1 MAEPM
6 IETPLSSGATDV
18 PNAPQSPSQG
28 VNEASAVAAGY
39 PVQHASKSLPAF
51 DASTFKPLG
60 QMSTS
65 VATPATQKRGLPP
78 VDMGTFKPLGGVTP
92 NTQKETPEQLDQSE
106 MARHRQN
113 LTDVGTGIAKGV
125 GQTVNSVSGLLN
137 KIPWIGE
144 TLAPSAG
151 VKAATAMET
160 PTNTAQKIGTGAE
173 SIAEFFAGDE
183 VLKGLSVAK
192 KLGIAQK
199 IAEYAKTNPTMAK
212 MIEHAATSGRQ
223 GLVTTAQQLA
233 HGASIGDALKT
244 GAEAAGLGTA
254 VGAVAEGAPAAYK
267 ATKGLISHST
277 LQEPLQSGIRDIV
290 EDAAKT
296 APIEAAPEPNYAY
309 RSRDAGEAGVPKAHA
324 QSHGQATNDLSQA
337 KTYAEPGQRGAVG
350 GGVEKPQEV
359 VRVDLNK
366 LKPEDYKTRT
376 SGGKSWTDFNRPLAE
391 DEVTKVTPEL
401 EASEAAEKA
410 NAPSEPAPT
419 KSIRKAVE
427 QAGDKVHA
435 ASKADYKVLDD
446 ATNGRF
452 QRFRDK
458 LANGR
463 RQLQNLSGSEEDVQ
477 KEASI
482 LKGQKETEDAMQE
495 AFEEA
500 KAKGIDPKLIDRADA
515 NFRKSQALY
524 DLDNAVK
531 KSTKG
536 AHPDHSTP
544 ELLKESPETLNPKML
559 HSRINA
565 LYDSG
570 RLQDALGE
578 DGANKLFDHTLEH
591 SGAYDKIMRN
601 RKLGMIGGGAVL
613 GAAGAGGYVAHKLAG
628 AALGQ

>member
-1 MAEPM
+1 
-6 IETPLSSGATDV
+6 
-18 PNAPQSPSQG
+18 
-28 VNEASAVAAGY
+28 
-39 PVQHASKSLPAF
+39 
-51 DASTFKPLG
+51 
-60 QMSTS
+60 
-65 VATPATQKRGLPP
+65 
-78 VDMGTFKPLGGVTP
+78 VDMGTFKPLGGTP
-92 NTQKETPEQLDQSE
+92 
-106 MARHRQN
+106 
-113 LTDVGTGIAKGV
+113 
-125 GQTVNSVSGLLN
+125 
-137 KIPWIGE
+137 
-144 TLAPSAG
+144 
-151 VKAATAMET
+151 
-160 PTNTAQKIGTGAE
+160 
-173 SIAEFFAGDE
+173 
-183 VLKGLSVAK
+183 
-192 KLGIAQK
+192 
-199 IAEYAKTNPTMAK
+199 AKTNVPQTGKGELDLSSYGSATKSALDNLAQDTINAGKGAVTGVWDTIAK
-212 MIEHAATSGRQ
+212 PPEGDDESAVHGVAGRG
-223 GLVTTAQQLA
+223 GLAIYRTLR
-233 HGASIGDALKT
+233 
-244 GAEAAGLGTA
+244 GLGHSASQASQIAPAIHDINQSPDPLGTYLKAAQRTA
-254 VGAVAEGAPAAYK
+254 SEGAGQALTALGTEGVIKTAPEAVNLGKAAYK
-267 ATKGLISHST
+267 NTKGLISHST
-277 LQEPLQSGIRDIV
+277 LQEPLQTGIRDIV
-290 EDAAKT
+290 ADAVKNS
-296 APIEAAPEPNYAY
+296 PVESAPEPNYAY

-350 GGVEKPQEV
+350 GGAEKPQEV

-376 SGGKSWTDFNRPLAE
+376 RDGKNWTDFNRPLAE

-410 NAPSEPAPT
+410 NVPSEPVLT
-419 KSIRKAVE
+419 KSIRKTVE

-495 AFEEA
+495 AFDDA

-536 AHPDHSTP
+536 AHPDVSTP
-544 ELLKESPETLNPKML
+544 ELLKESPETLNPKMF

-578 DGANKLFDHTLEH
+578 EGANKMFDHTLEH

-628 AALGQ
+628 TVLSQ

>member
-6 IETPLSSGATDV
+6 IETPLSSGTTDV
-18 PNAPQSPSQG
+18 PNAPQSGGQG

-39 PVQHASKSLPAF
+39 PVQHAAPSLPAF
-51 DASTFKPLG
+51 DPKTFRPLG
-60 QMSTS
+60 QTSTS
-65 VATPATQKRGLPP
+65 TSAATPTAQTQGLPP
-78 VDMGTFKPLGGVTP
+78 VDMSSFKPLGSSTSTTPPEKKEPGHIDYSSFASTNKGAFDNLAQDTINAGKGAVKGVWDT
-92 NTQKETPEQLDQSE
+92 
-106 MARHRQN
+106 
-113 LTDVGTGIAKGV
+113 IAKPPEGDDEKKVHGV
-125 GQTVNSVSGLLN
+125 AGIGGLAIYRTLRGLGQSASQAAQ
-137 KIPWIGE
+137 I
-144 TLAPSAG
+144 APAIHDINQSKDPLG
-151 VKAATAMET
+151 IYLKAAQRTSSEGAGQALTA
-160 PTNTAQKIGTGAE
+160 
-173 SIAEFFAGDE
+173 
-183 VLKGLSVAK
+183 
-192 KLGIAQK
+192 
-199 IAEYAKTNPTMAK
+199 
-212 MIEHAATSGRQ
+212 
-223 GLVTTAQQLA
+223 
-233 HGASIGDALKT
+233 
-244 GAEAAGLGTA
+244 LGTEGVIKTAPEA
-254 VGAVAEGAPAAYK
+254 VNLGKAAYK
-267 ATKGLISHST
+267 NTKGLISHST
-277 LQEPLQSGIRDIV
+277 LQEPLQTGIRDIV
-290 EDAAKT
+290 ADAVKN
-296 APIEAAPEPNYAY
+296 APVEPAPEPNYAY

-324 QSHGQATNDLSQA
+324 QSHGQATSDLSQA

-350 GGVEKPQEV
+350 EGVEKPQEV

-366 LKPEDYKTRT
+366 LKPEDYTTRT
-376 SGGKSWTDFNRPLAE
+376 RDGKSWTDFKRPLAE

-410 NAPSEPAPT
+410 NVPSEPIPT
-419 KSIRKAVE
+419 KSIRKTVE

-435 ASKADYKVLDD
+435 ASKADYKILDE

-495 AFEEA
+495 AFDEA
-500 KAKGIDPKLIDRADA
+500 KEKGVDPKLIDRADA

-536 AHPDHSTP
+536 SHPDFSTP
-544 ELLKESPETLNPKML
+544 ELLKDAPETLNPKTF

-578 DGANKLFDHTLEH
+578 EGANKMFDHTLEH

-601 RKLGMIGGGAVL
+601 RKLGMVGAGAAL

-628 AALGQ
+628 ATLGQ

>member
-1 MAEPM
+1 MAEPT
-6 IETPLSSGATDV
+6 IETPLSSGATDN
-18 PNAPQSPSQG
+18 PGAPQSGGQG
-28 VNEASAVAAGY
+28 ANEVSAVAAGY
-39 PVQHASKSLPAF
+39 PVQHVAPSLPAF
-51 DASTFKPLG
+51 DPKTFKPLG
-60 QMSTS
+60 QMSASTTQTP
-65 VATPATQKRGLPP
+65 TPASNLPAFDP
-78 VDMGTFKPLGGVTP
+78 ATFKPIGDA
-92 NTQKETPEQLDQSE
+92 QKAAPLPEGQSE
-106 MARHRQN
+106 VGAA
-113 LTDVGTGIAKGV
+113 VGTEPIKTSDIPLPSKDTKGGYRDLKALPMDWSGLKGYGKDLLSAAKGV
-125 GQTVNSVSGLLN
+125 VSGVTEGPKDETEKYIQGIGGPAALPIYRALLGAGHTA
-137 KIPWIGE
+137 KEATEVIGAVKDINQSDDPLGAYAKALQKTSSQGAAQA
-144 TLAPSAG
+144 TLALATEG
-151 VKAATAMET
+151 VLKAAPKAVDL
-160 PTNTAQKIGTGAE
+160 
-173 SIAEFFAGDE
+173 AG
-183 VLKGLSVAK
+183 
-192 KLGIAQK
+192 
-199 IAEYAKTNPTMAK
+199 
-212 MIEHAATSGRQ
+212 
-223 GLVTTAQQLA
+223 
-233 HGASIGDALKT
+233 
-244 GAEAAGLGTA
+244 
-254 VGAVAEGAPAAYK
+254 AAYK
-267 ATKGLISHST
+267 NTKGLISHST
-277 LQEPLQSGIRDIV
+277 LQEPLQTGIRDIV
-290 EDAAKT
+290 ADAVKNS
-296 APIEAAPEPNYAY
+296 PVESAPEPKYAY

-350 GGVEKPQEV
+350 AGGVEKPQEV

-376 SGGKSWTDFNRPLAE
+376 RDGKNWTDFNRPLAE

-410 NAPSEPAPT
+410 NVPSEPVPT
-419 KSIRKAVE
+419 KSIRKTVE
-427 QAGDKVHA
+427 QAGDKVHT
-435 ASKADYKVLDD
+435 ASKADYKVLDE

-482 LKGQKETEDAMQE
+482 VKGQKETEDAMQE
-495 AFEEA
+495 AFDDA

-536 AHPDHSTP
+536 AHPDVSTP
-544 ELLKESPETLNPKML
+544 ELLKESPETLNPKMF

-578 DGANKLFDHTLEH
+578 EGANKMFDHTLEH

-628 AALGQ
+628 TVLSQ

>member
-1 MAEPM
+1 MAESM
-6 IETPLSSGATDV
+6 IETPLSSGTDDPSFKASSV
-18 PNAPQSPSQG
+18 PISKVVNAGDP
-28 VNEASAVAAGY
+28 AAGY
-39 PVQHASKSLPAF
+39 SVHNANNSLPAF
-51 DASTFKPLG
+51 DPKTFKPLG
-60 QMSTS
+60 QMSTPIPA
-65 VATPATQKRGLPP
+65 ATPTPTQGLPP
-78 VDMGTFKPLGGVTP
+78 VDMGTFKPLGGPPKDTP
-92 NTQKETPEQLDQSE
+92 LPAGQSE
-106 MARHRQN
+106 VGAA
-113 LTDVGTGIAKGV
+113 VGTEPLKTSDIPLPSKDTKGGYHDLKALPMDWSGLKGYGKDLLDAAKGV
-125 GQTVNSVSGLLN
+125 VTSATEGPKDDTEKAIQG
-137 KIPWIGE
+137 IGGPAALPIYRALVGAGHTAKE
-144 TLAPSAG
+144 ATEIIGAVKDINQSAD
-151 VKAATAMET
+151 
-160 PTNTAQKIGTGAE
+160 PLGA
-173 SIAEFFAGDE
+173 
-183 VLKGLSVAK
+183 
-192 KLGIAQK
+192 
-199 IAEYAKTNPTMAK
+199 YAKTLQKTSSQG
-212 MIEHAATSGRQ
+212 AAQAT
-223 GLVTTAQQLA
+223 LA
-233 HGASIGDALKT
+233 LATEGALKAAPKVASGASDL
-244 GAEAAGLGTA
+244 AG
-254 VGAVAEGAPAAYK
+254 AAYK
-267 ATKGLISHST
+267 NTKGLISHST

-290 EDAAKT
+290 ADAAKT
-296 APIEAAPEPNYAY
+296 APIEPAPKPNYAY

-324 QSHGQATNDLSQA
+324 QSHGQATSDISQA

-350 GGVEKPQEV
+350 GGEEKPQEV

-366 LKPEDYKTRT
+366 LKPEDYTTRT
-376 SGGKSWTDFNRPLAE
+376 SGGKSWTDFKRPLAE
-391 DEVTKVTPEL
+391 DEVTKITPEL

-410 NAPSEPAPT
+410 NVSSEPAPS
-419 KSIRKAVE
+419 KSIRKTVE

-435 ASKADYKVLDD
+435 ASKADYKILDE

-578 DGANKLFDHTLEH
+578 EGANKLFDHTLEH